1 MPSIPSFAAV
11 LMLSMLGLAQAGSA
25 RAQAVPGTT
34 PPALAARLN
43 QPVAAA
49 LLEQLERASNAGLK
63 PAIRP
68 VPVDVTEIQGPSL
81 GKPPVLLYVGADF
94 CPYCAS
100 QRWGLLLT
108 LLRFGRLTDVHY
120 MLSSASDVYPNTATF
135 TFQFSRYTSP
145 YLRFQAIETADR
157 DQQPLMPMTP
167 EANGLFQTYD
177 VPPYAHFSYGIPF
190 VYLNGAYLLTVP
202 MISPASLQG
211 LSWEQIAAQLADPR
225 SALFKAAMPQVNLL
239 SAAICRVDGHQ
250 PARVCASPG
259 VIAADGSLSGLAGM
273 MLR

>member
-1 MPSIPSFAAV
+1 MPRIPSLAAV
-11 LMLSMLGLAQAGSA
+11 LTVSMLGLVPAVTAQAQTA
-25 RAQAVPGTT
+25 PGTT
-34 PPALAARLN
+34 PPALAAKLN
-43 QPVAAA
+43 QPVAPA
-49 LLEQLERASNAGLK
+49 LLGQLERASNAGLK

-68 VPVDVTEIQGPSL
+68 IPVNIKEIQGPSL

-108 LLRFGRLTDVHY
+108 LLRFGRLAGVHY

-157 DQQPLMPMTP
+157 NQQPLMPMTP
-167 EANGLFQTYD
+167 EATGIFQTYD

-202 MISPASLQG
+202 MISPASLQD

-225 SALFKAAMPQVNLL
+225 SALFKATMPQVNLL

-259 VIAADGSLSGLAGM
+259 VAAADGSLSGLAGM

>member
-1 MPSIPSFAAV
+1 MPRISRLALAIVSTALA
-11 LMLSMLGLAQAGSA
+11 LMQLGAAQAQTA
-25 RAQAVPGTT
+25 PGTT

-43 QPVAAA
+43 RPVAPA
-49 LLEQLERASNAGLK
+49 LLEQLEQASAAGLQLVT
-63 PAIRP
+63 RP
-68 VPVDVTEIQGPSL
+68 MPVDVTEIQGPSL

-108 LLRFGRLTDVHY
+108 LLRFGRLTGVHY
-120 MLSSASDVYPNTATF
+120 MLSSASDVYANTATF

-145 YLRFQAIETADR
+145 YLRFQAFETADR
-157 DQQPLMPMTP
+157 DQQSLMPMTP
-167 EANGLFQTYD
+167 QATAIFQTYD

-202 MISPASLQG
+202 MISPASLQD

-225 SALFKAAMPQVNLL
+225 SALFRATMPQVNLL

-250 PARVCASPG
+250 PARICTAPG

>member
-108 LLRFGRLTDVHY
+108 LVRFGRLTGVHY

-167 EANGLFQTYD
+167 EANGIFQTYD

>member
-1 MPSIPSFAAV
+1 MPRIPQLAAV
-11 LMLSMLGLAQAGSA
+11 LVVSVLGLVQAGIA
-25 RAQAVPGTT
+25 HAQTEPGTT
-34 PPALAARLN
+34 PPALAALLDH
-43 QPVAAA
+43 PIAPA
-49 LLEQLERASNAGLK
+49 LLGQLERASSAGLK
-63 PAIRP
+63 LAVRP
-68 VPVDVTEIQGPSL
+68 TPVDVTEIQGPSL

-108 LLRFGRLTDVHY
+108 LLRFGQFTGLNY
-120 MLSSASDVYPNTATF
+120 MLSSASDVYANTATF

-145 YLRFQAIETADR
+145 YLRFQAIETANR
-157 DQQPLMPMTP
+157 DEQPLMPMTP
-167 EANGLFQTYD
+167 EATAIFKTFD

-211 LSWEQIAAQLADPR
+211 LSWGQIATQLANPR

-250 PARVCASPG
+250 PARVCGAPG
-259 VIAADGSLSGLAGM
+259 VVAADGALSGLAGM

>member
-1 MPSIPSFAAV
+1 MPRISQLAFV
-11 LMLSMLGLAQAGSA
+11 LVASALGLIQAGVA
-25 RAQAVPGTT
+25 HAQTAPGTT
-34 PPALAARLN
+34 PRALAARLDH
-43 QPVAAA
+43 PIVPA
-49 LLEQLERASNAGLK
+49 LLGQLERASAAGLK
-63 PAIRP
+63 LTVRPAP
-68 VPVDVTEIQGPSL
+68 VNLKEIQGPSL
-81 GKPPVLLYVGADF
+81 GKPPVLLYIGADF

-100 QRWGLLLT
+100 QRWGLMLT
-108 LLRFGRLTDVHY
+108 LLRFGRFTGVNY

-157 DQQPLMPMTP
+157 DEQSLMPMTP
-167 EANGLFQTYD
+167 EAAGIFKTFD
-177 VPPYAHFSYGIPF
+177 VPPYAPSSYGIPF

-239 SAAICRVDGHQ
+239 SAAICRLDGRQ
-250 PARVCASPG
+250 PARVCAAPG
-259 VIAADGSLSGLAGM
+259 VAAADGALSGLAGM

>member
-1 MPSIPSFAAV
+1 MPRIPQLAV
-11 LMLSMLGLAQAGSA
+11 VLVVTMLGLVPAGAALAQTA
-25 RAQAVPGTT
+25 PGTT
-34 PPALAARLN
+34 PPELAARLDH
-43 QPVAAA
+43 PVAPA
-49 LLEQLERASNAGLK
+49 LLGQLERASSAGLK
-63 PAIRP
+63 LAIRP
-68 VPVDVTEIQGPSL
+68 TPVDVREIQGPSL

-108 LLRFGRLTDVHY
+108 LLRFGQFTGVNY
-120 MLSSASDVYPNTATF
+120 MLSSASDVYANTATF
-135 TFQFSRYTSP
+135 TFQFSRYTSA
-145 YLRFQAIETADR
+145 YLRFQAIETANR
-157 DQQPLMPMTP
+157 DEQPLMPMTP
-167 EANGLFQTYD
+167 EATAIFKTFD

-211 LSWEQIAAQLADPR
+211 LSWEQIATQLTNPR

-250 PARVCASPG
+250 PARVCTAPG
-259 VIAADGSLSGLAGM
+259 VVAADSALSGLAGM

>member
-108 LLRFGRLTDVHY
+108 LVRFGRLTGVHY

>member
-1 MPSIPSFAAV
+1 MPRIPQLAV
-11 LMLSMLGLAQAGSA
+11 VLVVTMLGLVQAGA
-25 RAQAVPGTT
+25 ALAQTAPGTT
-34 PPALAARLN
+34 PPALAAKLN
-43 QPVAAA
+43 HPVAPA
-49 LLEQLERASNAGLK
+49 LLGQLERASAAGLK
-63 PAIRP
+63 LAIRP
-68 VPVDVTEIQGPSL
+68 TPVDVREIQGPSL

-108 LLRFGRLTDVHY
+108 LLRFGQFTGVNY
-120 MLSSASDVYPNTATF
+120 MLSSASDVYANTATF

-145 YLRFQAIETADR
+145 YLRFQAIETANR
-157 DQQPLMPMTP
+157 DEQPLMPMTP
-167 EANGLFQTYD
+167 EATAIFKTFD

-202 MISPASLQG
+202 MLSPASLQG
-211 LSWEQIAAQLADPR
+211 LSWEQIATQLANPR

-250 PARVCASPG
+250 PARVCGAPG
-259 VIAADGSLSGLAGM
+259 VVAADGALSGLAGM

>member
-1 MPSIPSFAAV
+1 MVS
-11 LMLSMLGLAQAGSA
+11 MLSLVQAGVALAQTE
-25 RAQAVPGTT
+25 PGTT
-34 PPALAARLN
+34 PPELAARLN
-43 QPVAAA
+43 HPVAPA
-49 LLEQLERASNAGLK
+49 LLGQLERASSAGLK
-63 PAIRP
+63 LSIRP
-68 VPVDVTEIQGPSL
+68 TPVDVTEIQGPSL

-108 LLRFGRLTDVHY
+108 LLRFGQFTGVNY
-120 MLSSASDVYPNTATF
+120 MLSSASDVYANTATF

-145 YLRFQAIETADR
+145 YLRFQAIETANR
-157 DQQPLMPMTP
+157 DEQPLMPMTP
-167 EANGLFQTYD
+167 GATAIFKTFD

-211 LSWEQIAAQLADPR
+211 LSWDQIATQLANPR

-259 VIAADGSLSGLAGM
+259 VVAADRSLSGLAGM

>member
-1 MPSIPSFAAV
+1 MPTTPQLAVVLVAA
-11 LMLSMLGLAQAGSA
+11 MLGLLPTGIAHAQTA
-25 RAQAVPGTT
+25 PGTT
-34 PPALAARLN
+34 PPALAAKLN
-43 QPVAAA
+43 RPVAPA
-49 LLEQLERASNAGLK
+49 LLGQLERASAAGLK
-63 PAIRP
+63 LAIRP
-68 VPVDVTEIQGPSL
+68 TPVDVREIQGPSL
-81 GKPPVLLYVGADF
+81 GKPPALLYVGADF

-108 LLRFGRLTDVHY
+108 LLRFGRLTGVHY

-157 DQQPLMPMTP
+157 NEQSLMPMTP
-167 EANGLFQTYD
+167 EATGIFQTYD
-177 VPPYAHFSYGIPF
+177 VPPYARFSYGIPF
-190 VYLNGAYLLTVP
+190 VYLDGAYLVTVP
-202 MISPASLQG
+202 MISPASLQT

-225 SALFKAAMPQVNLL
+225 SALFKATMPQVNLL

-250 PARVCASPG
+250 PARVCTSPG
-259 VIAADGSLSGLAGM
+259 VIAADGALSGLAGM

>member
-108 LLRFGRLTDVHY
+108 LVRFGRLTGVHY

-250 PARVCASPG
+250 PARICASPG